1 MFQNIVTSLRKIK
14 YNWVWTR
21 ADMFLIDG
29 NVNIECSELLIFLN
43 AAELHRQELGL

>member
-21 ADMFLIDG
+21 ADMFLIVE
-29 NVNIECSELLIFLN
+29 NVT
-43 AAELHRQELGL
+43 AESS